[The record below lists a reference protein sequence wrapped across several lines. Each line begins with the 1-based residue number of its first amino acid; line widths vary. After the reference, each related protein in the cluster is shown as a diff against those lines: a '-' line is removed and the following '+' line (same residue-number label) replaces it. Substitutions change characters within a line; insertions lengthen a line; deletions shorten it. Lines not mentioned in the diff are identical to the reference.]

1 MHTFWMMKYYMI
13 LVILIFKNLHTIH
26 YYWQSSNEVFFWWG
40 GRGGGYINWYL
51 MKEDQRKKFKG
62 HLHIIVKCL
71 SHSYNSLFCFSCSTE
86 TIQGPGGPPS
96 DCVGGT
102 KHQSTLWAPS
112 QQPPSHHLV
121 PSEWFQCHLR
131 EIWWVEWNPSSL
143 WLRNE
148 DIWSWVLCSLLSVPG
163 RHFLLLIYH

>member
-1 MHTFWMMKYYMI
+1 MK
-13 LVILIFKNLHTIH
+13 
-26 YYWQSSNEVFFWWG
+26 FFF
-40 GRGGGYINWYL
+40 GGGAGEGVYKLISDEGRS
-51 MKEDQRKKFKG
+51 KEEIQRTSTYYCQVF
-62 HLHIIVKCL
+62 VT
-71 SHSYNSLFCFSCSTE
+71 LFCFSCSTE

>member
-1 MHTFWMMKYYMI
+1 MK
-13 LVILIFKNLHTIH
+13 
-26 YYWQSSNEVFFWWG
+26 FFFFGGG

-143 WLRNE
+143 WLRGLGYCVVCCQYLA
-148 DIWSWVLCSLLSVPG
+148 DIFCCLSIIRIIG
-163 RHFLLLIYH
+163 ISILRLR

>member
-1 MHTFWMMKYYMI
+1 MNNYSIMHLDLTVFI
-13 LVILIFKNLHTIH
+13 NLQIHILIFCILF
-26 YYWQSSNEVFFWWG
+26 SSLFFLCG
-40 GRGGGYINWYL
+40 GREGDKVSINWYL